1 MRIGVIG
8 TGVMGKAISSYLS
21 LFDCVDVI
29 QWVGSADQKALCEM
43 DSLKKVARRIARK
56 IGSSRRDYVDK
67 LIPINNINNLRDI
80 DILIEAV
87 KENIDIKKDIFRKVD
102 NAVSEN
108 CIIATNTSS
117 ISITGLASVISNP
130 RRVLG
135 LHFFNPI
142 EFTDLV
148 EVISGFY
155 TSDETISSVK
165 DFIGKIEKKAV
176 YINETPGF
184 IVNRML
190 IPMINEAIT
199 LLAEGAAKR
208 EAIDDAMKYG
218 ANHPIGP
225 LSLADL
231 IGNDVV
237 LSIMQTLFEETND
250 PKYRPHY
257 LLKKMVRSGSLGRKT
272 KIGFYEY

>member
-108 CIIATNTSS
+108 CIIATYTSS

-148 EVISGFY
+148 EVVRGFH
-155 TSDETISSVK
+155 TSDETINFVK
-165 DFIGKIEKKAV
+165 NLIEKIEKKAV

-257 LLKKMVRSGSLGRKT
+257 LLKKMVRAGSLGRKT
-272 KIGFYEY
+272 KNGFYEY